1 MQIIEGNYSKFKRL
15 WAAQELFPEH
25 LLLGGRLSRE
35 KGMLQATMK
44 GWFGR
49 KSAAAPLEQSA
60 EGTSALEV
68 RHANLYGT
76 AHLRIR

>member
-1 MQIIEGNYSKFKRL
+1 MT
-15 WAAQELFPEH
+15 QELFPEH

-49 KSAAAPLEQSA
+49 KSVAAPSEQST

-68 RHANLYGT
+68 SMQLCGLCPMGR
-76 AHLRIR
+76 